1 MKLYYYLFLVFILF
15 SNQSHAKLEKTNIK
29 YELRLNILGVHI
41 KIGEINS
48 YLVTSE
54 SDYNLKFDL
63 ETEKLIN
70 LVTTIKG
77 SGTAK
82 GTIKNLILYPEFY
95 QYKYTKK
102 KKDKNTQIL
111 FNNSNVLSTSTIPK
125 FDISK
130 LTPINKNMLID
141 VIDPITG
148 MIYISNYELNNECTN
163 KYKIFDGKRR
173 YNLTY
178 TNKFEKDGYIIC
190 RLTREKIAGF
200 KVSNDKNDVF
210 KPAQIID
217 AYYKKINDTYILEK
231 IITKN
236 NFSNLLIDVSYF

>member
-29 YELRLNILGVHI
+29 YELKLNILGVHI

-48 YLVTSE
+48 YLVTSD

-77 SGTAK
+77 NGKIK
-82 GTIKNLILYPEFY
+82 GTIKDSILYPEFY

-102 KKDKNTQIL
+102 NKEKNTQIL

-125 FDISK
+125 FDINK

-141 VIDPITG
+141 VIDPITAI
-148 MIYISNYELNNECTN
+148 IYISNYELNKGCTN
-163 KYKIFDGKRR
+163 NYKIFDGKRR

-178 TNKFEKDGYIIC
+178 TNKFKKDGYIIC

-217 AYYKKINDTYILEK
+217 AYYKKINDTYILKK